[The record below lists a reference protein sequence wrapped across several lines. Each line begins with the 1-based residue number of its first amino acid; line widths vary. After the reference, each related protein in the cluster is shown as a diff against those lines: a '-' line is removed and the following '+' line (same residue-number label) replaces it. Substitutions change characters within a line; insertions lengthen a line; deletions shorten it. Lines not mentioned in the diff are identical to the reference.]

1 MVVKTEDGFN
11 MAGTLEGGRKAAE
24 KNKKLYGED
33 FYKKMAIKAN
43 ESWVKNGKKPRGFA
57 ANKKA
62 ASMAGKKSKRTK
74 K

>member
-1 MVVKTEDGFN
+1 
-11 MAGTLEGGRKAAE
+11 
-24 KNKKLYGED
+24 
-33 FYKKMAIKAN
+33 MAIKAN

-57 ANKKA
+57 ANRKA